1 MNCCIDSPAFEVRK
15 AKVRNVCGDSD
26 GSRIPTWFL
35 VVNAILI
42 APFAHSENT
51 TGVET

>member
-1 MNCCIDSPAFEVRK
+1 MSCCIDSLAFEVFEVT
-15 AKVRNVCGDSD
+15 VRNACGGSI

-35 VVNAILI
+35 AVNAILI